1 MSSLLRVAQWC
12 ALLVA
17 LVFTA
22 SAQMPSLFLFP
33 TNGLDQV
40 DPSTTITIKAPAPID
55 PACITHNYPDAE
67 HGSVVAPVP
76 TILLISDHGDV
87 VLGRYT
93 LDDERTLTFH
103 PRPLAP
109 GTRYRCIVSNI
120 ALLNGGYVPLPT
132 EEIRFT
138 TAAEVPRILSC
149 SLEGADQI
157 SCDAEIELR
166 FNRSVTDDLP
176 EVLRTISIVATDTS
190 TWPQPIEHGFALS
203 QDGRK
208 LTFSPVVRWPAGM
221 SLTIAGQLSTI
232 TGDVLDDR
240 SWTSVVRSTGKVNVI
255 PKNLDGRAIP
265 EELAAAY
272 RAQEHVAVTGTAI
285 DLVAIDD
292 HADRWRF
299 VRWESPLIELPADRN
314 LHVTIPC
321 ELYSASIP
329 IEAILEHLDTISVQI
344 TVEEGGVVE
353 VYDLGGRRLMTVSDS
368 TEVLL
373 TDSLPDVRLIA
384 KADTTY
390 SFASWIASRSSL
402 HGSPAPSVAIL
413 SSAVPQVAW
422 NNGNTPQG
430 PKIRPSFRKT
440 KATSERYAL
449 RGSIQDEDAQPGF
462 NVADAVAFTT
472 AKAFESAKP
481 GERTICVEAE
491 RCWEIIGYTIGAT
504 GERVDV
510 ASTNNYCVTA
520 ELMDPEN
527 TVTFHVRRRK
537 IQLRLEKVLLS
548 SEDFKDVIVGKKPH
562 AESYVRVEVRTRTV
576 NDNVVWTAL
585 GEQACDDNGIYFGN
599 YALRCGDEVRFR
611 VRGSAARSQT
621 WASWDPRV
629 NYVVP
634 GKVDETTD
642 EVMYSMV
649 IDRDIANFQGSTCD
663 LQPNGQQQ
671 IRVRGCFYQRFGVE
685 AIGLSLRLTKGS
697 NRGEAYF
704 AERWLDPLV
713 YRDKLPEE
721 PMGCGSFKSQKEK
734 VYPKVG
740 RCDIFVIFGTI
751 CDTTVKF
758 LNDNYC
764 TKTARSLNY

>member
-1 MSSLLRVAQWC
+1 MALWC

-17 LVFTA
+17 LVFTT

-55 PACITHNYPDAE
+55 PGCITHNYPDAE
-67 HGSVVAPVP
+67 HGNVVAPVP

-120 ALLNGGYVPLPT
+120 ALLNGGYAPLPT

-157 SCDAEIELR
+157 GCDAAISVR
-166 FNRSVTDDLP
+166 FNRSVTDELP
-176 EVLRTISIVATDTS
+176 EVLRTFALVATDTS
-190 TWPQPIEHGFALS
+190 TWPQPIEHGFTLS
-203 QDGRK
+203 QDGRT
-208 LTFSPVVRWPAGM
+208 LTFAPVTRWPAGI
-221 SLTIAGQLSTI
+221 SLTLTGRLSAL

-240 SWTSVVRSTGKVNVI
+240 SWTTVVRSAGRVTI
-255 PKNLDGRAIP
+255 TPKTRDGRAIP
-265 EELAAAY
+265 DGLITSY
-272 RAQEHVAVTGTAI
+272 RAQEHIAVTGTAV

-292 HADRWRF
+292 LADRWRF
-299 VRWESPLIELPADRN
+299 VRWESPLIDLPDERN
-314 LHVTIPC
+314 IHVTIPC

-329 IEAILEHLDTISVQI
+329 IDAILERLDTISVQI
-344 TVEEGGVVE
+344 SVDGGGVVE
-353 VYDLGGRRLMTVSDS
+353 VYDLGGRRLLTVSDS
-368 TEVLL
+368 SEVLL

-402 HGSPAPSVAIL
+402 HGSPAPSVSVL

-430 PKIRPSFRKT
+430 PKLRPSFRKT
-440 KATSERYAL
+440 QTASENYAL
-449 RGSIQDEDAQPGF
+449 RGSIQDEDAELGF
-462 NVADAVAFTT
+462 NVEDAVAFTT
-472 AKAFESAKP
+472 AKAFESNVP
-481 GERTICVEAE
+481 GERTLCVEAE

-504 GERVDV
+504 GERVDI
-510 ASTNNYCVTA
+510 ASTNTYCVTA

-548 SEDFKDVIVGKKPH
+548 SEDPKDVITGKKPH
-562 AESYVRVEVRTRTV
+562 AETYVRVELRTTSINDRTV
-576 NDNVVWTAL
+576 WKAL
-585 GEQACDDNGIYFGN
+585 GEVACDDNGIYFGN

-611 VRGSAARSQT
+611 VRGSEARNQT
-621 WASWDPRV
+621 WVGWDPRV
-629 NYVVP
+629 NYVLP
-634 GKVDETTD
+634 GKADETPEEMIYT
-642 EVMYSMV
+642 MV
-649 IDRDIANFQGSTCD
+649 IDRDIANFPGSSCD
-663 LQPNGQQQ
+663 LQ
-671 IRVRGCFYQRFGVE
+671 
-685 AIGLSLRLTKGS
+685 
-697 NRGEAYF
+697 
-704 AERWLDPLV
+704 
-713 YRDKLPEE
+713 
-721 PMGCGSFKSQKEK
+721 
-734 VYPKVG
+734 
-740 RCDIFVIFGTI
+740 
-751 CDTTVKF
+751 
-758 LNDNYC
+758 
-764 TKTARSLNY
+764 